1 MALVVYGRRSPD
13 GDRYSNCSFLQS
25 FRIFEKGEGMAA
37 KKPVRAKKRQTRARN
52 ASTRL
57 MKALRSDWWD
67 GTPGIAAAIVFG
79 IVVGML
85 AIVYRASTP
94 SGFSAE
100 QSAPIADAQPIEL
113 SPTVPGAAMPLAPTA
128 KESSAASLPKDAA
141 TAPVING
148 APAADAAATSPEPAT
163 TEIVGP
169 ALPPL
174 VTITGCLEWSEEEY
188 RLSDTRGVNA
198 PKSRSWKSAFL
209 TKKSAS
215 VSVVPAANELQLSTH
230 VGQRVAVT
238 GTLIDRQM
246 RVRSV
251 SRVSSSCEDGSRA

>member
-1 MALVVYGRRSPD
+1 
-13 GDRYSNCSFLQS
+13 
-25 FRIFEKGEGMAA
+25 MAA
-37 KKPVRAKKRQTRARN
+37 KKPVRVKRRQTRARKV
-52 ASTRL
+52 STRL

-79 IVVGML
+79 IIVGML

-100 QSAPIADAQPIEL
+100 QQTMTGATQPLEL
-113 SPTVPGAAMPLAPTA
+113 SAATTPASAVPAAPAARDLPAAPLA
-128 KESSAASLPKDAA
+128 KEAEPVSKEAS
-141 TAPVING
+141 
-148 APAADAAATSPEPAT
+148 AADAAASATEPVAA
-163 TEIVGP
+163 EIVGP

-209 TKKSAS
+209 TRRSAS
-215 VSVVPAANELQLSTH
+215 VSVVPAANELQLSSH

-238 GTLIDRQM
+238 GTLVDKQI
-246 RVRSV
+246 RVRSL